1 MTTRNSPESPPACPA
16 DTAGS
21 LNLRGTRTT
30 IMNATAETHL
40 KALAETGYTILP
52 QAVPTQDV
60 NTLLSDM
67 QRLNETRTHGDQADQ
82 PFLNRG
88 HATLYNLQREHLHYT
103 RIFTGNPL
111 VMAILRGLLNDTW
124 YKQIPQ
130 DQSNF
135 VLRSLIGRSSGAGA
149 MPLHID
155 SFVPS
160 SGKHCIACQ
169 VAIVLEDQT
178 PARGCTV
185 VVPGSHRSDDYANQS
200 ALENAV
206 PLETRAGDIVIWDS
220 RLWHGALSNT
230 TGASRWSLIGTF
242 VRWWMKQNYD
252 ITGTLPEQ
260 IYAALTDDEKAVMGY
275 CSRPPRDE
283 MERPDMKTGHAQ
295 LKATVA
301 AYRHLGEDA

>member
-1 MTTRNSPESPPACPA
+1 
-16 DTAGS
+16 
-21 LNLRGTRTT
+21 
-30 IMNATAETHL
+30 MNAIAETHL
-40 KALAETGYTILP
+40 EALAGTGYTILP
-52 QAVPTQDV
+52 QAVSPDDV
-60 NTLLSDM
+60 KTLLSDM
-67 QRLNETRTHGDQADQ
+67 QRLNETRAHGDQADQ

-103 RIFTGNPL
+103 RIFTGNAL
-111 VMAILRGLLNDTW
+111 VMEILRGLLNDTW

-130 DQSNF
+130 DQPNF
-135 VLRSLIGRSSGAGA
+135 ILRSLIGRSSGAGA

-160 SGKHCIACQ
+160 SGKLCIACQ
-169 VAIVLEDQT
+169 VAIILEDQT

-185 VVPGSHRSDDYANQS
+185 VVPGSHRSDEYANQS
-200 ALENAV
+200 ALANAV
-206 PLETRAGDIVIWDS
+206 PLETRAGDIVVWDS

-230 TGASRWSLIGTF
+230 TGSSRWSLIGTF

-252 ITGTLPEQ
+252 ITGTLPEP

-283 MERPDMKTGHAQ
+283 MERADMKTGHAQ
-295 LKATVA
+295 LKASVA
-301 AYRHLGEDA
+301 AYRHLEDGA